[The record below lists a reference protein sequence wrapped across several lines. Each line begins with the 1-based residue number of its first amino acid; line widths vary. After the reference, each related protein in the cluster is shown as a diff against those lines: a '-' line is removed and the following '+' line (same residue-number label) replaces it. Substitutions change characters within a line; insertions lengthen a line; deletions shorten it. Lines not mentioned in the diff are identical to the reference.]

1 MLRLF
6 VIGVMFVFAAD
17 VGFAAPGPAAPS
29 TPRTGGN
36 EAAEKN
42 YKAGL
47 RHKDAAWV
55 YEEKIAGTKK
65 EEDRMP
71 YVQFVQRTY
80 KRAVEAFQKAVAHD
94 PNFHEAYSSLGY
106 VLRKTGDLDGALK
119 AYDRALELN
128 PTYSEA
134 IEYRAE
140 AYFELG
146 RIEDAKKAYAIL
158 AGLHKPYAVRLLDF
172 AEKWVAEQDN
182 MALQK
187 KVGTWAKE
195 QRAALGKVDGWVEKW

>member
-1 MLRLF
+1 MLRYI
-6 VIGVMFVFAAD
+6 VIVGLLTLACE

-55 YEEKIAGTKK
+55 YEEKMAGTQK
-65 EEDRMP
+65 EEDRIP
-71 YVQFVQRTY
+71 YAKFVLRTY
-80 KRAVEAFQKAVAHD
+80 KQAVEAFQKAVDHD
-94 PNFHEAYSSLGY
+94 PNFHEAFSSLGY
-106 VLRKTGDLDGALK
+106 VLRKTGDLEGALK
-119 AYDRALELN
+119 AYDRALALN
-128 PTYSEA
+128 PTYAEA

-146 RIEDAKKAYAIL
+146 RIEEAQKGYAIL
-158 AGLHKPYAVRLLDF
+158 AGLHKPYAARLLDF
-172 AEKWVAEQDN
+172 ATQWVGRQTDVAK
-182 MALQK
+182 QK
-187 KVGTWAKE
+187 KVTAWAKE